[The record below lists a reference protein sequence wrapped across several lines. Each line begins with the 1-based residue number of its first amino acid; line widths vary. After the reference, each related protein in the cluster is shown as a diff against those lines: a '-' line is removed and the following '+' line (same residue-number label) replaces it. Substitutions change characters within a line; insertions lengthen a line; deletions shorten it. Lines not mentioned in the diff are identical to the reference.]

1 MGALKAIP
9 WSAAGLMDLAD
20 DRARLVEVSAWDG
33 LLAMR
38 VVREWTLPESGLPEG
53 ALASLPARLEWLPE
67 IGAAWPSTPEPQDLG
82 NQGTKRY
89 VANPSVE
96 GKQFPGLWVGGPVTV
111 ARVNPT
117 RSEQQREVQG
127 RVVCRQTLTRVRA
140 AGHSWSVSSTTSLV
154 SIGTAGAG
162 DAAVAV
168 LKATRPS
175 SEWRSE
181 FPVATRTDHPRHSHQ
196 DVVFRHFT
204 HESRSYLLAMT
215 DADMATVLVHHF
227 GGSFTGYT
235 IGPRAFA
242 IDAETN
248 AGVLSMRVSHM
259 PAPLDD
265 FLRRRETEDAF
276 SAVEY
281 EQVLGGNPDVTPGAN
296 AIVEDTLESSEYPN
310 VNKVGKEADTPKVAV
325 TEAVAAEADAFSD
338 TVEETV
344 FNGVPTLTAEVADL
358 VRTEEQQTKYPNVL
372 RKIKRVRS
380 PKADVAEASQ
390 EGADAFSETE
400 RETVFNGDPTLIAGE
415 NDIASDEVQ
424 QTEYPGVKRKS
435 RTLRKPKPNVAEGTE
450 TQEDEFLKV
459 EKETVFN
466 GDPTLTAGE
475 NDLASDEVQQ
485 TEYPGVKRKSRTV
498 RRPKEKSWD
507 YSWTVTKGVTNRTAT
522 MRQYRN
528 QASVPDIAS
537 DTAALRVSPNFTK
550 NDYGLYDGSVLEYP
564 LFPATN
570 DDAATY
576 ESGELEETEISYHYD
591 AEQDKTYK
599 HATTYTYEERTY
611 RRSLTGACYKGWE
624 WYDGALNGSHYSVG
638 AEQIMFKKV
647 TKIDYEVTE
656 AFSGRTGSSSHPEIL
671 P

>member
-1 MGALKAIP
+1 VFNGDPTLI
-9 WSAAGLMDLAD
+9 AGENDI
-20 DRARLVEVSAWDG
+20 
-33 LLAMR
+33 
-38 VVREWTLPESGLPEG
+38 
-53 ALASLPARLEWLPE
+53 AS
-67 IGAAWPSTPEPQDLG
+67 D
-82 NQGTKRY
+82 
-89 VANPSVE
+89 
-96 GKQFPGLWVGGPVTV
+96 
-111 ARVNPT
+111 
-117 RSEQQREVQG
+117 EVQ
-127 RVVCRQTLTRVRA
+127 QT
-140 AGHSWSVSSTTSLV
+140 
-154 SIGTAGAG
+154 
-162 DAAVAV
+162 
-168 LKATRPS
+168 
-175 SEWRSE
+175 
-181 FPVATRTDHPRHSHQ
+181 
-196 DVVFRHFT
+196 
-204 HESRSYLLAMT
+204 
-215 DADMATVLVHHF
+215 
-227 GGSFTGYT
+227 
-235 IGPRAFA
+235 
-242 IDAETN
+242 
-248 AGVLSMRVSHM
+248 
-259 PAPLDD
+259 
-265 FLRRRETEDAF
+265 
-276 SAVEY
+276 
-281 EQVLGGNPDVTPGAN
+281 
-296 AIVEDTLESSEYPN
+296 EYPG
-310 VNKVGKEADTPKVAV
+310 VKRKSRTLRKPKADVAEASQ
-325 TEAVAAEADAFSD
+325 EGADAFSE
-338 TVEETV
+338 TERETV
-344 FNGVPTLTAEVADL
+344 FNGDPTLIAGANDIASDEV
-358 VRTEEQQTKYPNVL
+358 QQTEYPGVKRKSRTL
-372 RKIKRVRS
+372 RK

-498 RRPKEKSWD
+498 RRPKEKSWS